1 MFQMEQLLQEAEQKV
16 LPFIKRNA
24 TQVVAKMNILM
35 RELPVSEVENFVN
48 RYVRGQQISQK
59 G

>member
-1 MFQMEQLLQEAEQKV
+1 MEQLLQEAEQKV